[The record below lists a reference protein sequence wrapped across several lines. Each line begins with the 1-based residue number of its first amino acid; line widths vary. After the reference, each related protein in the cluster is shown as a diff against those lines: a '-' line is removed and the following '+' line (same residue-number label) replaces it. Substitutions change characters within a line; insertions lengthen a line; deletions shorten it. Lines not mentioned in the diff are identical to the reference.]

1 MKVEELFWQRW
12 KRESYRKEGFSMN
25 KKIIII
31 EGYLATG
38 KSAFALQLSKSIN
51 IPYLIKDTFKIALC
65 KNISVTSRTESS
77 VFSTVTFDGMMYV
90 AERMLETSIPI
101 IIEGNFVPAGVKKID
116 EAGAIKSLIDRY
128 NYTSLDFKFMG
139 DTRVLH
145 QRFLERE
152 KTAERGEV
160 NKIGMD
166 VPYSTFNQWCH
177 NLDGF
182 DIGGETVRVDTTYFP
197 DVNFNS
203 YINLAKEFMC
213 GEHPSIKLEQNKRLG
228 IEECKKYS
236 SLHNY

>member
-1 MKVEELFWQRW
+1 
-12 KRESYRKEGFSMN
+12 
-25 KKIIII
+25 
-31 EGYLATG
+31 
-38 KSAFALQLSKSIN
+38 
-51 IPYLIKDTFKIALC
+51 
-65 KNISVTSRTESS
+65 
-77 VFSTVTFDGMMYV
+77 
-90 AERMLETSIPI
+90 
-101 IIEGNFVPAGVKKID
+101 
-116 EAGAIKSLIDRY
+116 
-128 NYTSLDFKFMG
+128 MG

-213 GEHPSIKLEQNKRLG
+213 GKHPSIKLEQNKRLG
-228 IEECKKYS
+228 IEDCQKYS